1 MKRAYGF
8 TVALLLLV
16 LLPTWVGAQD
26 VQSYV
31 NKGIENSQ
39 AGRYEQAI
47 KDFDQALK
55 LKPQDPALITYKGVV
70 YYAKGNN
77 SQAMQLFEEALKLN
91 PSFARAYYQRGMIY
105 LNTEKYD
112 QALADITKAKALGY
126 GVDPDFIAMIKR
138 KMGDQR

>member
-16 LLPTWVGAQD
+16 LLPTWVAAQD

-39 AGRYEQAI
+39 SGRYEQAL

-77 SQAMQLFEEALKLN
+77 SQAMQLFEEAIKLN
-91 PSFARAYYQRGMIY
+91 PNFGRAYYQRGMIY
-105 LNTEKYD
+105 EKQEKYD
-112 QALADITKAKALGY
+112 QALADLKKAKSLGY
-126 GVDPDFIAMIKR
+126 GIDPDFIALMER
-138 KMGDQR
+138 KAAAQK